1 VNHDF
6 RISRVV
12 ECDSIGLHACKNI
25 SGNVPE
31 PGAAVTLA
39 KTTATVTFLSDS
51 ANSNSPW
58 LIGGLIIAVEDVKP
72 KMLKDSLRNL
82 TK

>member
-1 VNHDF
+1 MAKPRLVNHDF
-6 RISRVV
+6 HESLNATVLDYMLARIFLVM
-12 ECDSIGLHACKNI
+12 H
-25 SGNVPE
+25 VPE

-39 KTTATVTFLSDS
+39 KTTATVSFLSDS
-51 ANSNSPW
+51 AM
-58 LIGGLIIAVEDVKP
+58 EDVKP